1 MHVRGLLL
9 ALAFLGLAARLS
21 GAHAEV
27 NYVYNNQKY
36 ATAAAMLSDFRRDL
50 EYRLTAVTVSPT
62 PLKGKALIV
71 VPDRDRLRPL
81 VMSMATPAIKADP
94 DTPISSRYLFIRA
107 QASAIMR
114 ARIFE
119 KTDLSERNETTAPAT
134 DGYDYLIWFEVK
146 SLRPDFTG
154 PWTAQWLMRKAGA
167 AAVASPLAVDP
178 GIPVARQL
186 AAFADV
192 VRQTAPRL
200 DGGSAVAAGAT
211 AAPGSLHRAD
221 TGTGIVI
228 AREGLVVTND
238 HVVRGCAD
246 IRIYDRDG
254 GVTAATLKAHDDRN
268 DLALLKSSREWPDAA
283 RFRDGAAIRAGDG
296 VVAAGYPL
304 TGMLGSESVAS
315 ITTGSVSALSGLGND
330 TRFLQLTAP
339 VQPGN
344 SGGALL
350 DMSGR
355 LVGVVTA
362 KLNAV
367 AIAGM
372 TGDIPQNVNFALKEA
387 VVRSF
392 LDANSVTY
400 AEAPDATAASA
411 ADVGEAAKKF
421 TVLVECRK

>member
-1 MHVRGLLL
+1 MHLRDLMMGF
-9 ALAFLGLAARLS
+9 AFLGLASSLTAAR
-21 GAHAEV
+21 ADV

-36 ATAAAMLSDFRRDL
+36 TSAAAMLSDFRRDL
-50 EYRLTAVTVSPT
+50 DYRLTAVAISPT

-81 VMSMATPAIKADP
+81 VMSTATPGTRADP
-94 DTPISSRYLFIRA
+94 ETPISSRYIFIRA
-107 QASAIMR
+107 QASAILR

-119 KTDLSERNETTAPAT
+119 KADLSERNETSAPEM
-134 DGYDYLIWFEVK
+134 DGYDYLIWFQVR
-146 SLRPDFTG
+146 SLRPDFAG
-154 PWTAQWLMRKAGA
+154 PWTAQWLMRKSGTQIPA
-167 AAVASPLAVDP
+167 PLAVDP
-178 GIPVARQL
+178 GIPAARQL
-186 AAFADV
+186 AAFADI
-192 VRQTAPRL
+192 VRQAAPKL
-200 DGGSAVAAGAT
+200 DASSAVATGSSGAG
-211 AAPGSLHRAD
+211 PLHRAD
-221 TGTGIVI
+221 TGTGIVVS
-228 AREGLVVTND
+228 RDGLVVTNN
-238 HVVRGCAD
+238 HVVRSCGD

-254 GVTAATLKAHDDRN
+254 AATAATLKAHDERN
-268 DLALLKSSREWPDAA
+268 DLALLKSSHQWPNAA
-283 RFRDGAAIRAGDG
+283 HFRDGPAIRSGDG
-296 VVAAGYPL
+296 VVAIGYPL
-304 TGMLGSESVAS
+304 TGMLGSEYEASV
-315 ITTGSVSALSGLGND
+315 TTGAVSALSGLGND
-330 TRFLQLTAP
+330 TRYLQLTAP

-367 AIAGM
+367 AVAGM

-400 AEAPDATAASA
+400 AEASTANAVSA
-411 ADVGEAAKKF
+411 ADVGDIAKKF